1 MYSTINHLLYDLQLD
16 SRARFVRPWKS
27 LYSMEFN
34 WLKFKVLKTWNFLNG
49 IGKEFEVFNNYNYTF
64 SSLFDRKYTEKIMSI
79 LLGDPPQKGLICA
92 TYKLS
97 DTDGPVNRPAEHTN

>member
-49 IGKEFEVFNNYNYTF
+49 IGKPG
-64 SSLFDRKYTEKIMSI
+64 I
-79 LLGDPPQKGLICA
+79 
-92 TYKLS
+92 
-97 DTDGPVNRPAEHTN
+97 